1 MLNFYDTEAVKAFTL
16 KTLVENRELAE
27 SLEFERKSS
36 TDWFNRFKEA
46 EAKAAGADKAAAI
59 LDSVSEEIF
68 KTLESA
74 DLPAEV
80 NNVIAFLGHCLND
93 AKAVLKGGS
102 PNE

>member
-1 MLNFYDTEAVKAFTL
+1 MTQAQRARRKRQRIRLAIRNTATVLSVFAFLAMLG
-16 KTLVENRELAE
+16 
-27 SLEFERKSS
+27 
-36 TDWFNRFKEA
+36 
-46 EAKAAGADKAAAI
+46 AAGADKAAAI

>member
-16 KTLVENRELAE
+16 KILVENRELTE
-27 SLEFERKSS
+27 SLEFERRSS
-36 TDWFNRFKEA
+36 TDWFNRCREA
-46 EAKAAGADKAAAI
+46 EKKAAGVDRAAAI
-59 LDSVSEEIF
+59 LDSVTEETF

-80 NNVIAFLGHCLND
+80 NNVFAFLAHCLND
-93 AKAVLKGGS
+93 AKAALKGGS

>member
-1 MLNFYDTEAVKAFTL
+1 MLNFYDAEAVKAFTL
-16 KTLVENRELAE
+16 KILVENRELTE
-27 SLEFERKSS
+27 SLEFERRSS

-80 NNVIAFLGHCLND
+80 NNVIAFLGNCLND
-93 AKAVLKGGS
+93 AKTVLKGGS

>member
-16 KTLVENRELAE
+16 KILVENRELTE
-27 SLEFERKSS
+27 SLEYERRSS

-46 EAKAAGADKAAAI
+46 EAKAAAI